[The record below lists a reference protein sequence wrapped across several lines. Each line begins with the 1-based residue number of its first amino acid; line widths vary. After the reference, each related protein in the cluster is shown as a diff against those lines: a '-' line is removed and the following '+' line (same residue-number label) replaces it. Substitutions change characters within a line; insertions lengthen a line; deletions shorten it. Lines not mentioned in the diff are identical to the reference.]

1 MKVLTFTLLTRSV
14 INKHKKFW
22 AYARKIAMSNAIS
35 DIHEGETKESV
46 DQSQKI
52 QSLREMI
59 QTAER
64 TIQGAKSM
72 LLQLEGKKKTGRPRK
87 LDAEDGTVVEGTFDG
102 QVMFGSDGK
111 QYPVPANYASKSKLV
126 EGDMLKLTI
135 TVDGSF
141 IYKQIGPA
149 ERRHIIGIITQ
160 DDKGNY
166 FIVTEGTP
174 YRVLL
179 ASITYFK
186 AEPGDEVAALIPRDT
201 PASFAALESVLQKG
215 RYADNLPAA
224 KVSTDATFSNW
235 KTNLKSSLPSDH
247 EEVDAEPNAAS
258 DVSKN
263 DASRS
268 ADPTVLDDW
277 VHAMK
282 KEESTKAAETAAKGS
297 PVESDLSFLD
307 EWVRDME
314 SVEKELKEKE
324 AATQE

>member
-1 MKVLTFTLLTRSV
+1 
-14 INKHKKFW
+14 
-22 AYARKIAMSNAIS
+22 MSNTPTNAP
-35 DIHEGETKESV
+35 EEETKESV

-59 QTAER
+59 NNAER
-64 TIQGAKSM
+64 TIQGAKAM

-87 LDAEDGTVVEGTFDG
+87 LESENGTVIEGTFDG
-102 QVMFGSDGK
+102 QIMFGSDSK

-135 TVDGSF
+135 TSDGSF
-141 IYKQIGPA
+141 VYKQIGPV
-149 ERRHIIGIITQ
+149 ERKHIIGIITQ

-166 FIVTEGTP
+166 YIVTEGTP

-201 PASFAALESVLQKG
+201 PSSFAALESVLQKG
-215 RYADNLPAA
+215 RYAENLPTA
-224 KVSTDATFSNW
+224 KISTDATFHNW
-235 KTNLKSSLPSDH
+235 KTNLKSSLPTDE
-247 EEVDAEPNAAS
+247 EEVDAAPSGSSSMSSEAP
-258 DVSKN
+258 K
-263 DASRS
+263 
-268 ADPTVLDDW
+268 DPTVLDDW

-282 KEESTKAAETAAKGS
+282 KEENTETPTTDASSEVKPDSG
-297 PVESDLSFLD
+297 SDLTFLD

-324 AATQE
+324 ASVQE

>member
-1 MKVLTFTLLTRSV
+1 
-14 INKHKKFW
+14 
-22 AYARKIAMSNAIS
+22 MSN
-35 DIHEGETKESV
+35 DITAPHDEETKESAE
-46 DQSQKI
+46 QSQKI

-59 QTAER
+59 NNAER
-64 TIQGAKSM
+64 TIQGAKAM

-87 LDAEDGTVVEGTFDG
+87 LDDENGTVIEGSFDG
-102 QVMFGSDGK
+102 QIMFGSDGK

-135 TVDGSF
+135 TSDGSF
-141 IYKQIGPA
+141 IYKQIGPI

-166 FIVTEGTP
+166 YIVTEGTP

-186 AEPGDEVAALIPRDT
+186 AEPGDEVAALIPRDM
-201 PASFAALESVLQKG
+201 PSSFAALESVLQKG
-215 RYADNLPAA
+215 RYADNLPTA

-235 KTNLKSSLPSDH
+235 KTNLKSSLQTPH
-247 EEVDAEPNAAS
+247 EEVDAEPKHHSA
-258 DVSKN
+258 
-263 DASRS
+263 RS
-268 ADPTVLDDW
+268 AGETPKDPTVLDEW

-282 KEESTKAAETAAKGS
+282 KEERAPATAAPS
-297 PVESDLSFLD
+297 DAVTANTDATPSSDLSFLD

-314 SVEKELKEKE
+314 SVEKELATKE
-324 AATQE
+324 AAAKE

>member
-1 MKVLTFTLLTRSV
+1 MGASV
-14 INKHKKFW
+14 NKHKKTW
-22 AYARKIAMSNAIS
+22 VCTREIAMSN
-35 DIHEGETKESV
+35 DITAAHDEETRESAE
-46 DQSQKI
+46 QSQKI
-52 QSLREMI
+52 RSLREMI
-59 QTAER
+59 NNAER
-64 TIQGAKSM
+64 TIQGAKAM

-87 LDAEDGTVVEGTFDG
+87 LDDENGTVVEGTFDG
-102 QVMFGSDGK
+102 QIMFGSDGK

-135 TVDGSF
+135 TSDGSF
-141 IYKQIGPA
+141 VYKQIGPI

-166 FIVTEGTP
+166 YIVTEGTP

-186 AEPGDEVAALIPRDT
+186 AEPGDEVAALIPRDM
-201 PASFAALESVLQKG
+201 PSSFAALESVLQKG
-215 RYADNLPAA
+215 RYAENLPTA

-235 KTNLKSSLPSDH
+235 KTNLKSSLQTPH
-247 EEVDAEPNAAS
+247 EEVDAEPS
-258 DVSKN
+258 SRFSHPDSKTPK
-263 DASRS
+263 
-268 ADPTVLDDW
+268 DPTILDDW

-282 KEESTKAAETAAKGS
+282 KEETGSVTPAPDLTATPAATTASG
-297 PVESDLSFLD
+297 SDLSFLD

-324 AATQE
+324 AVAKE

>member
-1 MKVLTFTLLTRSV
+1 
-14 INKHKKFW
+14 
-22 AYARKIAMSNAIS
+22 
-35 DIHEGETKESV
+35 
-46 DQSQKI
+46 
-52 QSLREMI
+52 
-59 QTAER
+59 
-64 TIQGAKSM
+64 M

-87 LDAEDGTVVEGTFDG
+87 IDDENGTVIEGTFDG
-102 QVMFGSDGK
+102 QIMFGSDSK

-135 TVDGSF
+135 TSDGSF
-141 IYKQIGPA
+141 VYKQIGPI

-166 FIVTEGTP
+166 YIVTEGTP

-186 AEPGDEVAALIPRDT
+186 AEPGDEVAALIPRDI
-201 PASFAALESVLQKG
+201 PSSFAALESVLQKG
-215 RYADNLPAA
+215 RYAENLPTA

-235 KTNLKSSLPSDH
+235 KSNLKSSLPTHH
-247 EEVDAEPNAAS
+247 EEVDAEPNPKFNHPTNAP
-258 DVSKN
+258 K
-263 DASRS
+263 
-268 ADPTVLDDW
+268 DPTVLDDW

-282 KEESTKAAETAAKGS
+282 TEETGSVTPAPAPTPTET
-297 PVESDLSFLD
+297 PVATPTPASDLSFLD

-324 AATQE
+324 AVAKE

>member
-1 MKVLTFTLLTRSV
+1 
-14 INKHKKFW
+14 
-22 AYARKIAMSNAIS
+22 MSNALPGTH
-35 DIHEGETKESV
+35 DEETKESA

-59 QTAER
+59 NNAER
-64 TIQGAKSM
+64 TIQGAKAM

-87 LDAEDGTVVEGTFDG
+87 LDEADGTVVEGTFDG
-102 QVMFGSDGK
+102 QIMYGSDSK

-135 TVDGSF
+135 TSDGSF
-141 IYKQIGPA
+141 VYKQIGPI

-166 FIVTEGTP
+166 YIVTEGTP

-186 AEPGDEVAALIPRDT
+186 AEPGDEVAALIPRDI
-201 PASFAALESVLQKG
+201 PSSFAALESVLQKG
-215 RYADNLPAA
+215 RYAENLPTA
-224 KVSTDATFSNW
+224 KVSTDATFNNW
-235 KTNLKSSLPSDH
+235 KTNLKSSLPSNH
-247 EEVDAEPNAAS
+247 EEVDAEPNPRF
-258 DVSKN
+258 N
-263 DASRS
+263 HPDAEGPK
-268 ADPTVLDDW
+268 DPTVLDDW

-282 KEESTKAAETAAKGS
+282 KEGAATPAPTATPAPESATGSTTASSET
-297 PVESDLSFLD
+297 DLSFLD

-324 AATQE
+324 ASVAVQE

>member
-1 MKVLTFTLLTRSV
+1 MTQTPHDAS
-14 INKHKKFW
+14 
-22 AYARKIAMSNAIS
+22 
-35 DIHEGETKESV
+35 EETKDSA

-59 QTAER
+59 NNAER
-64 TIQGAKSM
+64 TIQGAKAM

-87 LDAEDGTVVEGTFDG
+87 LDDENGTVIEGNFDG
-102 QVMFGSDGK
+102 QIMFGSDGK

-135 TVDGSF
+135 TSDGSF
-141 IYKQIGPA
+141 VYKQIGPI

-166 FIVTEGTP
+166 YIVTEGTP

-186 AEPGDEVAALIPRDT
+186 AEPGDEVAALIPRDM
-201 PASFAALESVLQKG
+201 PSSFAALESVLQKG
-215 RYADNLPAA
+215 RYAENLPTA

-235 KTNLKSSLPSDH
+235 KTNLKSSLQTHH
-247 EEVDAEPNAAS
+247 EEVDAEPNPHFNAPKS
-258 DVSKN
+258 DATKP
-263 DASRS
+263 

-282 KEESTKAAETAAKGS
+282 KEETGSTTPASAPTETPITTTTATAT
-297 PVESDLSFLD
+297 PASDLSFLD

-324 AATQE
+324 TAPKE